1 MTDIKRNV
9 AKIDLRRVF
18 CVADRSA
25 RAKQALKLAASRYDF
40 AKSADDADAILA
52 LGGDGFMLDV
62 LHGYLDKRLPIYGMN
77 CGTVGFLMN
86 SYRIN
91 KLDEAIRLSEPVTL
105 FPLKMRATN
114 GKGETREA
122 LAVNEVSL
130 LRETRQ
136 AANLRVSVDGC
147 VRVPELVGDGALVCT
162 PAGSTAYNFSANG
175 PIIPLGSGM
184 LGLTPLNP
192 FRPRRWSGALLSDKA
207 RIDVEV
213 IDPAKRPVSAVADFT
228 EVRDVTRVRV
238 FSDSSSPFTLLFDKG
253 HSLEE
258 RILNEQFLN

>member
-1 MTDIKRNV
+1 MTSS
-9 AKIDLRRVF
+9 KIDLRRVF
-18 CVADRSA
+18 CIADRAARSKQAYKLANERYEFAENVADA
-25 RAKQALKLAASRYDF
+25 EI
-40 AKSADDADAILA
+40 ILA

-62 LHGYLDKRLPIYGMN
+62 MHYYMARRLPIYGMN

-86 SYRIN
+86 SYRLS
-91 KLDEAIRLSEPVTL
+91 KLDDAIRLSEPVQL
-105 FPLKMRATN
+105 SPLKMQALDGQGN
-114 GKGETREA
+114 MHEA
-122 LAVNEVSL
+122 LAINEVSL

-136 AANLRVSVDGC
+136 TANLRVSVDGS
-147 VRVPELVGDGALVCT
+147 VRVQELVGDGVLVCT

-175 PIIPLGSGM
+175 PIIPLGSGV

-192 FRPRRWSGALLSDKA
+192 FRPRRWSGALLPDKA

-213 IDPAKRPVSAVADFT
+213 IDPSKRPVSAVADFT
-228 EVRDVTRVRV
+228 EVRDVSRVRI
-238 FSDSSSPFTLLFDKG
+238 FSDRSSAFTLLFDKG